1 MHQGVSE
8 SGSTFLQV
16 LQRRARQLP
25 VGGFTAQTSKER
37 QRGRGRGDR
46 GCPGLQGLGLR
57 WDQAAG
63 LLKGGTASAP
73 DVLGGSGHQRE
84 AAMRVRGPKGPQVQ
98 RKAGPP
104 RGWGPGGGVGAG
116 QRSSDAA
123 VRLQHTE
130 AKVLQARS
138 GSEHQGSTGW
148 AQRELRDLKA
158 RRENDQGGGRGWRLL
173 RSSTGRG

>member
-25 VGGFTAQTSKER
+25 VGGFRAQTSKER
-37 QRGRGRGDR
+37 QRARGRGLGDR
-46 GCPGLQGLGLR
+46 ACPGLQGLGLR
-57 WDQAAG
+57 WDQAVE

-73 DVLGGSGHQRE
+73 DVLGGSGHQRA

-104 RGWGPGGGVGAG
+104 RSWGPGGALGP
-116 QRSSDAA
+116 
-123 VRLQHTE
+123 
-130 AKVLQARS
+130 
-138 GSEHQGSTGW
+138 
-148 AQRELRDLKA
+148 
-158 RRENDQGGGRGWRLL
+158 GGGAAMRLCVCSTQRPRSYRPEAAQSIKGRRAGLRG
-173 RSSTGRG
+173 S